1 MCYIVD
7 VNNLQ
12 KEIYQTKKLYRDV
25 FNKVKEA
32 LDSQIASLKSSSL
45 CNHCKQDCDIDFNKI
60 DIFQEFP
67 KGCRYRFWQESVLD
81 LLENRISKDILDK
94 VSLIE
99 KRRQCFS
106 CKMCSSCCKF
116 ATSEYSYDELKKRA
130 QDGDR
135 FSKDFVSVFVP
146 YKNVDEAREIYP
158 EYVDMLEDTFGNL
171 SGIYFYHCPKLSDDG
186 LCSDYEN
193 RPSICRDFPNNPL
206 VVLPPKCS
214 FNDWKQE
221 VEITSLMLNAMID
234 IIGFYKDKL
243 KNLI

>member
-81 LLENRISKDILDK
+81 LLENRISKDIL
-94 VSLIE
+94 
-99 KRRQCFS
+99 
-106 CKMCSSCCKF
+106 
-116 ATSEYSYDELKKRA
+116 EYGHQHQYYYSDIFYQFCYYDHYL
-130 QDGDR
+130 Q
-135 FSKDFVSVFVP
+135 
-146 YKNVDEAREIYP
+146 I
-158 EYVDMLEDTFGNL
+158 
-171 SGIYFYHCPKLSDDG
+171 C
-186 LCSDYEN
+186 LC
-193 RPSICRDFPNNPL
+193 
-206 VVLPPKCS
+206 
-214 FNDWKQE
+214 Q
-221 VEITSLMLNAMID
+221 
-234 IIGFYKDKL
+234 
-243 KNLI
+243 